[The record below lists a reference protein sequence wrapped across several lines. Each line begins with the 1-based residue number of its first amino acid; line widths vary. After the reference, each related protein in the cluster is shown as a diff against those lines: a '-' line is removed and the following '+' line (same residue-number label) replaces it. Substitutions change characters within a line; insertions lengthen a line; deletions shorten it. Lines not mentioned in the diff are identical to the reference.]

1 METDYIG
8 ARSVANLIEIT
19 GLKKFIISRVGQHKN
34 AVPIFEYLENGTNEK
49 AVHKFNE
56 WASLTDN
63 NLPYE
68 MVLFNSLE
76 DSELI
81 QEEIRN
87 KKTGKVLRFT
97 FSLNKKESYTPAQA
111 NQNAPVQ
118 NVSELIENAL
128 LKMQMKNNENELL
141 KRLEAMDEKLNG
153 YINDEDEDEDDS
165 DALGGLSLNNPNVIN
180 LITLLSQTLGGNK
193 PKASVIN
200 GITPDQQKNIEK
212 AVSILSRYDSE
223 IDTDLLKL
231 SALAENQ
238 TATFEMLLKTLRNM

>member
-1 METDYIG
+1 
-8 ARSVANLIEIT
+8 
-19 GLKKFIISRVGQHKN
+19 
-34 AVPIFEYLENGTNEK
+34 
-49 AVHKFNE
+49 
-56 WASLTDN
+56 
-63 NLPYE
+63 

-81 QEEIRN
+81 QEEVRN

-238 TATFEMLLKTLRNM
+238 TATFEMLLKTLRSM